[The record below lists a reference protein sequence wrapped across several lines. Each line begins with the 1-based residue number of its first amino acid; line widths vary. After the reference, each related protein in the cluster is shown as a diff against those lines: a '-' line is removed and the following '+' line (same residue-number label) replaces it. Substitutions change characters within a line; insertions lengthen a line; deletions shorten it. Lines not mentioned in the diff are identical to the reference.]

1 MFFKRKQQQQVAEPV
16 QHATGS
22 KIPLKIA
29 FTEANGVKWYEYQN
43 PMQMPARRAIAA
55 EVATRFAQMNV
66 TKDVLLEFITNMEQ
80 KANNGNIVELFHLLT
95 ELKFRLEYIGE
106 ENTML
111 DLAACYFV
119 LEGEDESDFSEVF
132 KQKKLERLRTSG
144 ELKDFFVSRAFQ
156 LTTSYSE
163 LSQADIH
170 DYLSRNAQAN
180 QRFMAI
186 LRRLRLE
193 NTLMS

>member
-1 MFFKRKQQQQVAEPV
+1 MFFKRKQQQVAEPV
-16 QHATGS
+16 QTITGC
-22 KIPLKIA
+22 KIPLNLV
-29 FTEANGVKWYEYQN
+29 FTETNGAKWYEYQN
-43 PMQMPARRAIAA
+43 PMQMPARRAISA

-66 TKDVLLEFITNMEQ
+66 TKDVLIEFITNMET

-106 ENTML
+106 EQTML
-111 DLAACYFV
+111 ELAACYFII
-119 LEGEDESDFSEVF
+119 EGEDESDFSEIW
-132 KQKKLERLRTSG
+132 KQKKMERLKENG

-163 LSQADIH
+163 LSHADIH
-170 DYLSRNAQAN
+170 DYLKRNAQAN
-180 QRFMAI
+180 QRFMNL
-186 LRRLRLE
+186 LRRLKLE

>member
-1 MFFKRKQQQQVAEPV
+1 MFFKRKQQQAVAEPV
-16 QHATGS
+16 QHVTGA
-22 KIPLKIA
+22 KIPLKLV
-29 FTEANGVKWYEYQN
+29 FTETDGCKWYEYQN

-66 TKDVLLEFITNMEQ
+66 TKDVLTEFITNMEQ

-106 ENTML
+106 EQTML

-119 LEGEDESDFSEVF
+119 IEGEDEGDFSEIW
-132 KQKKLERLRTSG
+132 KQRKMERLKASG

-163 LSQADIH
+163 LSQTDIH
-170 DYLSRNAQAN
+170 DYLKRNAQAN

-186 LRRLRLE
+186 LRRLKLE